1 MNIELTVTDKQH
13 FSYAEEI
20 CDLMENAAKKRGT
33 GIAKRAPEYIREK
46 MKEGKGV
53 IAVDSS
59 NGRLAGFCYIE
70 NWGHDNYIANSGL
83 IVHPHYRK
91 LGLEEKSRSASFSSP
106 ARSIPTPKFSAS
118 LPAWR

>member
-70 NWGHDNYIANSGL
+70 SWGHNKYVANSGL
-83 IVHPHYRK
+83 IVANEFRGF
-91 LGLEEKSRSASFSSP
+91 GLAKAIKEKAM
-106 ARSIPTPKFSAS
+106 
-118 LPAWR
+118 